1 MTQTDLRIN
10 LSKGSRVMHQLFR
23 ALVAFI
29 AICISIP
36 ASAQVSISDG
46 DFTSWTF
53 GTWGTSTA
61 SMAVEVTGGNPG
73 SRLNVTTVTTT
84 RTWGTGFK
92 TDYSTTGT
100 LEGQPITVQIDA
112 LAGAGDGG
120 QGQYFMILVEQSGS
134 LYAMWP
140 NNTLTVTGLP
150 SSSSWS
156 TLTFNATMTAANF
169 AKVSGTGPAT
179 PNLNGGVATRFG
191 FAAGN
196 QSSPSLTQY
205 YDNFRVTVAGSSSVP
220 TLSPG
225 STMALAAL
233 LAATALVVIRRRQ

>member
-1 MTQTDLRIN
+1 
-10 LSKGSRVMHQLFR
+10 MHQLFK

-29 AICISIP
+29 AILISIP
-36 ASAQVSISDG
+36 ASAQVSINDG

-53 GTWGTSTA
+53 GTWGTGTA
-61 SMAVEVTGGNPG
+61 SMAVEGAGGNPG
-73 SRLNVTTVTTT
+73 SRLNVTTVTSS

-92 TDYSTTGT
+92 TDYSTTGA
-100 LEGQPITVQIDA
+100 LEGQPITLQVDA

-120 QGQYFMILVEQSGS
+120 QGQYFMILVEQSGT

-140 NNTLTVTGLP
+140 NNTPNTVTGFP
-150 SSSSWS
+150 SSSAWS
-156 TLTFNATMTAANF
+156 TLTFSGTMTAANF
-169 AKVSGTGPAT
+169 IKVSGAGSAT

-205 YDNFRVTVAGSSSVP
+205 YDNFRVTVASSSSVATVP
-220 TLSPG
+220 TLSQWA
-225 STMALAAL
+225 TMVLVVILAAS
-233 LAATALVVIRRRQ
+233 ALVVIRRRQ